1 MPVTLRGEAA
11 RHCESRLDQSRD
23 QTQEEDQTETRL
35 QSRNASCC
43 LEHSLIQE
51 AGPLLYHCNSTPN
64 SNKVGG
70 GGGGQHQAILRH
82 YQDVLQVNSTLT
94 LSTWRKSQTPQV
106 NAQSHNV
113 PPPHPAP
120 SRCQSQVQL
129 VTGASDQ
136 LVTVGRFP
144 QAPPQIQLAC

>member
-11 RHCESRLDQSRD
+11 RHCGSRLDQSRD

-51 AGPLLYHCNSTPN
+51 GGPLLYHCNSTPN

-70 GGGGQHQAILRH
+70 GKE
-82 YQDVLQVNSTLT
+82 DSTKQFCDTTRMSYKLT
-94 LSTWRKSQTPQV
+94 
-106 NAQSHNV
+106 
-113 PPPHPAP
+113 
-120 SRCQSQVQL
+120 QL
-129 VTGASDQ
+129 
-136 LVTVGRFP
+136 
-144 QAPPQIQLAC
+144 